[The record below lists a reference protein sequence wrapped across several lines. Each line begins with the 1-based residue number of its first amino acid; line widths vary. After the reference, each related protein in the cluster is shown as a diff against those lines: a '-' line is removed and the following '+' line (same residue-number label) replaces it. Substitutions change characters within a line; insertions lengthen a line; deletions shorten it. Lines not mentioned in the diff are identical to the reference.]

1 MKNKC
6 VVGTW
11 GWGNGF
17 NGSGMIFGST
27 PKENEL
33 AMSFRS
39 AVNNDLL
46 VFDTAPVYGG
56 GSSEK
61 LLGKLAKNN
70 SNVIIS
76 TKYFPAEK
84 SGTSNVK
91 KSFEK
96 SFLRL
101 ERKSV
106 DILWLHQP
114 VNIENNMKA
123 MAELVLDGKVKHI
136 GISNADIS
144 DIQLAQNTLSKYNI
158 KLYGVQNHYSLIFR
172 KYEDNGL
179 LDYCLKNNIE
189 FWAYMILEQG
199 ALTGIK
205 KLPALSRRGIAFS
218 KSKIE
223 KLTELT
229 GKMRE
234 IAEKYKTDIAGISV
248 AYARSK
254 WTIPIVGVTKP
265 EHIEKLAKSTQL
277 TLSPDEILLL
287 EKLADKTG
295 ISVKASWEK

>member
-6 VVGTW
+6 VIGTW

-17 NGSGMIFGST
+17 NGSGMIFGNT
-27 PKENEL
+27 PKETEL
-33 AMSFRS
+33 AMAFRS

-46 VFDTAPVYGG
+46 IFDTAPVYGV

-61 LLGKLAKNN
+61 LLGKLSENN
-70 SNVIIS
+70 PEIIIS
-76 TKYFPAEK
+76 TKYLPAEK
-84 SGTSNVK
+84 SEISNVK
-91 KSFEK
+91 KTFKK
-96 SFLRL
+96 SLLRL
-101 ERKSV
+101 EREYV

-144 DIQLAQNTLSKYNI
+144 DIQLAQNALSKYNI

-172 KYEDNGL
+172 KYEGNGL
-179 LDYCLKNNIE
+179 LDYCKKNDIE

-205 KLPALSRRGIAFS
+205 KLPALSRRGIAFG

-229 GKMRE
+229 DKMSE
-234 IAEKYKTDIAGISV
+234 LAEKYQTDIAGISV
-248 AYARSK
+248 AHTCSK
-254 WTIPIVGVTKP
+254 GMMPIVGVTIP
-265 EHIEKLAKSTQL
+265 EHIEKLAKSAL
-277 TLSPDEILLL
+277 ITLSPDEILLL
-287 EKLADKTG
+287 ENFADKTG

>member
-17 NGSGMIFGST
+17 NGSGMIFGNT
-27 PKENEL
+27 PKETQL
-33 AMSFRS
+33 AMSFSS
-39 AVNNDLL
+39 AVNNGLL
-46 VFDTAPVYGG
+46 IFDTAPVYGG

-70 SNVIIS
+70 SEVVIS

-91 KSFEK
+91 KSFRK
-96 SFLRL
+96 SLSRL
-101 ERKSV
+101 KRESV

-114 VNIENNMKA
+114 VNIESNMKA
-123 MAELVLDGKVKHI
+123 MAELVLNGKIKHI
-136 GISNADIS
+136 GISNADIT
-144 DIQLAQNTLSKYNI
+144 DVQLAQNVLSKYNI

-179 LDYCLKNNIE
+179 LDYCQKNDIE
-189 FWAYMILEQG
+189 FWAYMLLEQG

-205 KLPALSRRGIAFS
+205 KLPAFSRRGIAFD

-223 KLTELT
+223 KLTALT
-229 GKMRE
+229 DKMSE
-234 IAEKYKTDIAGISV
+234 ISEKYQTDIAGISV
-248 AYARSK
+248 AHACSK
-254 WTIPIVGVTKP
+254 DMLPIVGATRP

-277 TLSPDEILLL
+277 ILSHDEISLL
-287 EKLADKTG
+287 ERIADKTG

>member
-1 MKNKC
+1 MKKC
-6 VVGTW
+6 VIGTW

-17 NGSGMIFGST
+17 NGSGMIFGNT
-27 PKENEL
+27 PKETEL

-39 AVNNDLL
+39 AVDNDLL
-46 VFDTAPVYGG
+46 IFDTAPVYGG

-61 LLGKLAKNN
+61 LLGKLSANN
-70 SNVIIS
+70 PEIIIS

-91 KSFEK
+91 NSFEK
-96 SFLRL
+96 SLLRL
-101 ERKSV
+101 EREFV

-144 DIQLAQNTLSKYNI
+144 DIQFAQKALSKYNI

-172 KYEDNGL
+172 KYKDNGL
-179 LDYCLKNNIE
+179 LDYCQKNNIE
-189 FWAYMILEQG
+189 FWAYMLLEQG
-199 ALTGIK
+199 ALTGVK
-205 KLPALSRRGIAFS
+205 KLPALSRRGIAFG

-223 KLTELT
+223 KLTGLT
-229 GKMRE
+229 DKMSE
-234 IAEKYKTDIAGISV
+234 FAEKYQTDIAGISV
-248 AYARSK
+248 AYACSK
-254 WTIPIVGVTKP
+254 GMVPIVGVTKP
-265 EHIEKLAKSTQL
+265 EHIENLAKSIRL

-287 EKLADKTG
+287 ERFADKTG

>member
-6 VVGTW
+6 VIGTW

-17 NGSGMIFGST
+17 NGSGMIFGNT
-27 PKENEL
+27 PNETRL
-33 AMSFRS
+33 AMSFSS
-39 AVNNDLL
+39 AVNNGLL
-46 VFDTAPVYGG
+46 IFDTAPVYGG

-61 LLGKLAKNN
+61 LLGKLTKNN
-70 SNVIIS
+70 SKVIIS

-96 SFLRL
+96 SLLRL
-101 ERKSV
+101 KRKSV

-123 MAELVLDGKVKHI
+123 MAELLLDGKIRHI
-136 GISNADIS
+136 GISNADI
-144 DIQLAQNTLSKYNI
+144 DDVQLAQNVLSRYNI

-179 LDYCLKNNIE
+179 LDYCLKNGIE
-189 FWAYMILEQG
+189 FWAYMLLEQG
-199 ALTGIK
+199 ALTGTK
-205 KLPALSRRGIAFS
+205 KLPSFSRRGIVFG

-223 KLTELT
+223 KLTALT
-229 GKMRE
+229 DKMGE
-234 IAEKYKTDIAGISV
+234 IAEKYQTDIAGISV
-248 AYARSK
+248 AHACSK
-254 WTIPIVGVTKP
+254 GMLPIVGATRP
-265 EHIEKLAKSTQL
+265 EHIEKLERSTQL
-277 TLSPDEILLL
+277 ILSRDEISLL
-287 EKLADKTG
+287 ERIADKTG

>member
-6 VVGTW
+6 VIGTW

-17 NGSGMIFGST
+17 NGSGMIFGNT
-27 PKENEL
+27 PKETQL
-33 AMSFRS
+33 AMSFSS
-39 AVNNDLL
+39 AVDNGLL
-46 VFDTAPVYGG
+46 IFDTALVYGG

-61 LLGKLAKNN
+61 LLGKLAENN
-70 SNVIIS
+70 SEVVIS

-84 SGTSNVK
+84 SGTSKVK

-96 SFLRL
+96 SLLRL
-101 ERKSV
+101 KRKSV

-123 MAELVLDGKVKHI
+123 MAELVIDGKIRHI
-136 GISNADIS
+136 GISNADIT
-144 DIQLAQNTLSKYNI
+144 DVQLAQNVLSKYNI

-179 LDYCLKNNIE
+179 LDYCRKNDIE
-189 FWAYMILEQG
+189 FWAYMLLEQG

-205 KLPALSRRGIAFS
+205 KLPAFSRRGIAFD

-223 KLTELT
+223 KLTALT
-229 GKMRE
+229 DKMSE
-234 IAEKYKTDIAGISV
+234 IAEKYQTDIAGISV
-248 AYARSK
+248 AHACSK
-254 WTIPIVGVTKP
+254 GMMPIVGATRP
-265 EHIEKLAKSTQL
+265 EHIEKLARSTL
-277 TLSPDEILLL
+277 LILSHEEISLL
-287 EKLADKTG
+287 ERIADKTG

>member
-6 VVGTW
+6 VIGTW

-17 NGSGMIFGST
+17 NGSGMIFGNT
-27 PKENEL
+27 PKETQL
-33 AMSFRS
+33 AMSFSS

-46 VFDTAPVYGG
+46 IFDTAPVYGG

-61 LLGKLAKNN
+61 LLGKLAENN
-70 SNVIIS
+70 AEVMIS

-96 SFLRL
+96 SLLRI
-101 ERKSV
+101 EREFI

-123 MAELVLDGKVKHI
+123 MAELVLNGKIKHI
-136 GISNADIS
+136 GISNADIA
-144 DIQLAQNTLSKYNI
+144 DVQLAQNVLSKYNI

-179 LDYCLKNNIE
+179 LDYCQKNDIE
-189 FWAYMILEQG
+189 FWAYMLLEQG

-205 KLPALSRRGIAFS
+205 KLPAFSRRGIAFD

-223 KLTELT
+223 KLTALT
-229 GKMRE
+229 DKMSE
-234 IAEKYKTDIAGISV
+234 IAEKYQTDIAGISV
-248 AYARSK
+248 AHACSK
-254 WTIPIVGVTKP
+254 GMMPIVGATRP

-277 TLSPDEILLL
+277 ILSRDEVSLL
-287 EKLADKTG
+287 ERIADKTG

>member
-6 VVGTW
+6 VIGTW

-17 NGSGMIFGST
+17 NGSGMIFRST
-27 PKENEL
+27 PKEAEL
-33 AMSFRS
+33 AAAFRS
-39 AVNNDLL
+39 AVNNDLII
-46 VFDTAPVYGG
+46 FDTAPVYGE

-61 LLGKLAKNN
+61 LLGKFSGNN
-70 SNVIIS
+70 SKIIIS

-84 SGTSNVK
+84 SRASNVK

-96 SFLRL
+96 SLLRL
-101 ERKSV
+101 ERESA

-114 VNIENNMKA
+114 VNIENNVKA
-123 MAELVLDGKVKHI
+123 MAELVIDGKVKHI
-136 GISNADIS
+136 GISNADIY
-144 DIQLAQNTLSKYNI
+144 DVQLAQNKLSRYNI

-179 LDYCLKNNIE
+179 LDYCQKNDIE
-189 FWAYMILEQG
+189 FWAYMLLEQG

-205 KLPALSRRGIAFS
+205 KLPAFSRRGIAFG

-229 GKMRE
+229 DKMSE
-234 IAEKYKTDIAGISV
+234 FAEKYQTDIAGISV
-248 AYARSK
+248 AYACSK
-254 WTIPIVGVTKP
+254 GIIPIVGATKTK
-265 EHIEKLAKSTQL
+265 HIEKLAKSTQI
-277 TLSPDEILLL
+277 TLLPNEILLL
-287 EKLADKTG
+287 ERLADKTG

>member
-6 VVGTW
+6 VIGTW

-27 PKENEL
+27 PKETEL

-39 AVNNDLL
+39 AINNDLL
-46 VFDTAPVYGG
+46 IFDTAPVYGG

-61 LLGKLAKNN
+61 LLGKLAGNN
-70 SNVIIS
+70 SKIIIS

-96 SFLRL
+96 SLLRL
-101 ERKSV
+101 EREYV

-144 DIQLAQNTLSKYNI
+144 DIQLAQNVLSRYNI

-179 LDYCLKNNIE
+179 FDYCKKNDIE

-205 KLPALSRRGIAFS
+205 KLPALSRRGIVFG

-223 KLTELT
+223 KLTKLTDKMSEL
-229 GKMRE
+229 
-234 IAEKYKTDIAGISV
+234 AEKYQTDIAGISV
-248 AYARSK
+248 AHACSK
-254 WTIPIVGVTKP
+254 GMMPIVGVTSP
-265 EHIEKLAKSTQL
+265 EHIDKLAKSTQIK
-277 TLSPDEILLL
+277 LSPDEILLL
-287 EKLADKTG
+287 EGLADKTG

>member
-1 MKNKC
+1 MNHKC
-6 VVGTW
+6 VIGTW

-17 NGSGMIFGST
+17 NGSGMIFGNT
-27 PKENEL
+27 PKETRL
-33 AMSFRS
+33 ATSFS
-39 AVNNDLL
+39 VAVNNDLL
-46 VFDTAPVYGG
+46 IFDTAPVYGG

-61 LLGKLAKNN
+61 LLGKLSENN
-70 SNVIIS
+70 PKVIIS

-96 SFLRL
+96 SLLRL
-101 ERKSV
+101 KRESV

-114 VNIENNMKA
+114 MNIENNMKA
-123 MAELVLDGKVKHI
+123 MAELALDGKITYI

-144 DIQLAQNTLSKYNI
+144 DVQLAQNVLSKYNI

-179 LDYCLKNNIE
+179 LDYCQKNDIE
-189 FWAYMILEQG
+189 FWAYMLLEQG

-205 KLPALSRRGIAFS
+205 RLPAFSRRGIVFG

-223 KLTELT
+223 KLTALT
-229 GKMRE
+229 NKMSE
-234 IAEKYKTDIAGISV
+234 IAEKYQTDIAGISV
-248 AYARSK
+248 AHVCSK
-254 WTIPIVGVTKP
+254 GMLPIVGATRP
-265 EHIEKLAKSTQL
+265 EHIEKLAKSTQII
-277 TLSPDEILLL
+277 LSRDEISLL
-287 EKLADKTG
+287 ERIADKTG

>member
-6 VVGTW
+6 IIGTW

-17 NGSGMIFGST
+17 NGSGMIFGNT
-27 PKENEL
+27 PKKSRL
-33 AMSFRS
+33 AMSFDS

-46 VFDTAPVYGG
+46 IFDTAPVYGG

-61 LLGKLAKNN
+61 LLGELSKNN
-70 SNVIIS
+70 SEVIIS

-91 KSFEK
+91 KSLEK
-96 SFLRL
+96 SLSRL

-123 MAELVLDGKVKHI
+123 MAELVLEEKITHI
-136 GISNADIS
+136 GISNADIP
-144 DIQLAQNTLSKYNI
+144 DVQLAQNVLSKYNI

-179 LDYCLKNNIE
+179 LDYCRRNDIE
-189 FWAYMILEQG
+189 FWAYMLLEQG
-199 ALTGIK
+199 ALTGAK
-205 KLPALSRRGIAFS
+205 KLPAFSRRGIAFG

-223 KLTELT
+223 KLTALT
-229 GKMRE
+229 NKMCE
-234 IAEKYKTDIAGISV
+234 IAEKYQTDISSIAV
-248 AYARSK
+248 AHACSK
-254 WTIPIVGVTKP
+254 DMLPIVGVTRP
-265 EHIEKLAKSTQL
+265 EHIEKLVKSTQL
-277 TLSPDEILLL
+277 ILSRDEISLL
-287 EKLADKTG
+287 EKIADKTG

>member
-6 VVGTW
+6 VIGTW

-27 PKENEL
+27 PKETQL
-33 AMSFRS
+33 AASLCS

-61 LLGKLAKNN
+61 LLGKLAENH
-70 SNVIIS
+70 SEIIIS

-84 SGTSNVK
+84 SGKSNIK
-91 KSFEK
+91 KSVEK
-96 SFLRL
+96 SLSRIKR
-101 ERKSV
+101 EYV

-144 DIQLAQNTLSKYNI
+144 DVQLAQNVLSNYNI
-158 KLYGVQNHYSLIFR
+158 NLYGVQNHYSLIFR
-172 KYEDNGL
+172 KYENNGL
-179 LDYCLKNNIE
+179 LEYCQKNNIE
-189 FWAYMILEQG
+189 FWAYMLLEQG
-199 ALTGIK
+199 ALTGTK
-205 KLPALSRRGIAFS
+205 KLPVLSRRGIAFD

-229 GKMRE
+229 DKMSE
-234 IAEKYKTDIAGISV
+234 LAEKYQTDIAGISV
-248 AYARSK
+248 AHACSK
-254 WTIPIVGVTKP
+254 NMIPIVGVTRP
-265 EHIEKLAKSTQL
+265 EHIEKLAKSIQL
-277 TLSPDEILLL
+277 TLSSNEILML
-287 EKLADKTG
+287 ESIADKTG

>member
-6 VVGTW
+6 IIGTW

-17 NGSGMIFGST
+17 NGSGMIFGNT
-27 PKENEL
+27 PKKSQL
-33 AMSFRS
+33 AMSFDS

-46 VFDTAPVYGG
+46 IFDTAPVYGD

-61 LLGKLAKNN
+61 LLGELSKN
-70 SNVIIS
+70 SSEVIIS

-91 KSFEK
+91 KSLEK
-96 SFLRL
+96 SLSRL

-123 MAELVLDGKVKHI
+123 MAELVLDGKITHI

-144 DIQLAQNTLSKYNI
+144 DVQLAQNVLSKYNI

-179 LDYCLKNNIE
+179 LDYCRRNDIE
-189 FWAYMILEQG
+189 FWAYMLLEQG
-199 ALTGIK
+199 ALTGTK
-205 KLPALSRRGIAFS
+205 KLPAFSRRGIAFG

-223 KLTELT
+223 KLSALT
-229 GKMRE
+229 NKMYE
-234 IAEKYKTDIAGISV
+234 IAEKYQTDISGIAV
-248 AYARSK
+248 AHACSK
-254 WTIPIVGVTKP
+254 GMLPIVGATRP

-277 TLSPDEILLL
+277 ILSRDEISLL
-287 EKLADKTG
+287 EKIADKTG